1 MFSGVTPLTD
11 IDLRRGAGRPRL
23 DAHGPVAA
31 PAWRFGG
38 DDIPCAGLRPTGH
51 PLPAAA
57 PGSPIALRA
66 VFEAMLRDRDMIR
79 AAEIPVERV
88 KGPILMVSGEADAMW
103 PATEMAEIAEH
114 RATERGF
121 THQLTHLRYP
131 GAGHL
136 CGGVPGTPV
145 VTESR
150 HPLTGQV
157 YSFGGSRSAN
167 AHARADSWPRV
178 LRFLRKG
185 TIAK

>member
-1 MFSGVTPLTD
+1 MGTGALLEPVGPVVAFAPSGVCW
-11 IDLRRGAGRPRL
+11 AGL

-31 PAWRFGG
+31 LAWRFGG
-38 DDIPCAGLRPTGH
+38 YDIPCAGLRPTVLH
-51 PLPAAA
+51 
-57 PGSPIALRA
+57 
-66 VFEAMLRDRDMIR
+66 
-79 AAEIPVERV
+79 
-88 KGPILMVSGEADAMW
+88 
-103 PATEMAEIAEH
+103 
-114 RATERGF
+114 GF

-157 YSFGGSRSAN
+157 YSFGGSRPAN

-178 LRFLRKG
+178 LQFLLKG
-185 TIAK
+185 SIAK